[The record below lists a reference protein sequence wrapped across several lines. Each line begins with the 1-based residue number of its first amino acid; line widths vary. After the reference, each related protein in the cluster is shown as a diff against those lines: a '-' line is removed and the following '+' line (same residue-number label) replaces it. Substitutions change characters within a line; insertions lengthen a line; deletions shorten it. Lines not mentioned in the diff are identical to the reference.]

1 MAKKHNN
8 GEWVDVTDQMLDGN
22 VIKGEDAMKYLA
34 SDAVIQTAVKRSQDQ
49 RMKQAGKEIAG
60 KVEKMKG
67 REKQ

>member
-34 SDAVIQTAVKRSQDQ
+34 SDTVIQTAVKRSQDQ